1 MTFEKSLV
9 GEDDTNQAILF
20 YVGHDS
26 AHTID
31 EIHYM
36 LVTESYFLTLT
47 IQDVRRRCAALVE
60 AGKLI
65 YHIGEGDYST
75 PSMPTNY

>member
-36 LVTESYFLTLT
+36 LVNESDLTLT

-65 YHIGEGDYST
+65 YHIDDGDYST